1 MAMGGV
7 LGTHGQ
13 LPLVVGV
20 KKPLEAVVG
29 LAIFRSVCWAVAMGG
44 TDSMGHPG

>member
-1 MAMGGV
+1 MTMGGV
-7 LGTHGQ
+7 LGACGQ

-20 KKPLEAVVG
+20 KKPLAAVVG
-29 LAIFRSVCWAVAMGG
+29 LAIFWNVRWAVAKGG